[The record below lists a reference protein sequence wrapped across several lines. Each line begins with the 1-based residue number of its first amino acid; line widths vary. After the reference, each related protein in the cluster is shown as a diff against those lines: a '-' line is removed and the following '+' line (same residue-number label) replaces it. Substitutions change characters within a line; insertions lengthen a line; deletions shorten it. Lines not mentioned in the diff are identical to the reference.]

1 MSEKYEEHQNVN
13 KKEKLV
19 NKVSVH
25 DEHQGVNLKGTLVS
39 VFFVGVIIVVMWVVV
54 YMMYVAR

>member
-1 MSEKYEEHQNVN
+1 MSKNYEEHQDGDL
-13 KKEKLV
+13 KEKMVSKLV
-19 NKVSVH
+19 VT

-39 VFFVGVIIVVMWVVV
+39 VFFVGVIIVVMWIVV

>member
-1 MSEKYEEHQNVN
+1 MSKKY
-13 KKEKLV
+13 
-19 NKVSVH
+19 

-39 VFFVGVIIVVMWVVV
+39 VFSVGVIIIVMWVVV

>member
-1 MSEKYEEHQNVN
+1 MSKKY
-13 KKEKLV
+13 
-19 NKVSVH
+19 
-25 DEHQGVNLKGTLVS
+25 DEHQDVNLKGTLVS